1 MEKEGVCGNKKK
13 LVTEIFSGAPDQLQS
28 FSLYSEDPFNWHFC

>member
-1 MEKEGVCGNKKK
+1 MENEGVCGNKK

-28 FSLYSEDPFNWHFC
+28 FSLYSEDPFN